1 MANEIII
8 DMNKK
13 NNFTKNGVKFRNINH
28 YELAITYLKETYAIQ
43 FSDDDIIINSFLISA
58 VDARS
63 YKANQTIIFDIAA
76 FKETLDVENKK
87 KKDAVNLR
95 NAVIAKEILLSAY
108 VSGELKNAG
117 LEASVEHINS
127 WFDIGVYSFIFPYSD
142 EDFFNLNFDDLEIS
156 LDPGKRKI
164 KFSEFLKTCAADIKK
179 MNDAYELIQT
189 LENKI
194 CKQFG
199 SERDEF
205 EDEDDEDD

>member
-1 MANEIII
+1 MANEIVI

-13 NNFTKNGVKFRNINH
+13 NNFTKNGVKIKNINH
-28 YELAITYLKETYAIQ
+28 DELVITYLKETCTIQ
-43 FSDDDIIINSFLISA
+43 FSEDDIVINSFLISA

-76 FKETLDVENKK
+76 FKESLDAENKK
-87 KKDAVNLR
+87 KHDAINLQ

-108 VSGELKNAG
+108 VSGELKNVG
-117 LEASVEHINS
+117 LDVSVEHINC

-164 KFSEFLKTCAADIKK
+164 KFSEFLKTGAADIKK

-199 SERDEF
+199 FERDEF
-205 EDEDDEDD
+205 EYEDDE